1 MPGAEV
7 TNSELGLEQDPYN
20 VPDRKGESV
29 LDIET
34 YPCNGLM

>member
-7 TNSELGLEQDPYN
+7 TNSELGLEQDPYD

-29 LDIET
+29 LWT
-34 YPCNGLM
+34 